1 MRSDSILMLALA
13 GSLGTLSALA
23 EDTPIDIKTDLK
35 GQYFIVEKGGTPEK
49 PTLVVKRAAPGY
61 NHYVKRE
68 FDCAAH
74 TVRYLG
80 EGESLEEMAAGQ
92 PDAEGNPI
100 EKDTIPDQL
109 ARHVCP
115 NSSAGAPAA
124 TPDSGDRN
132 K

>member
-1 MRSDSILMLALA
+1 MRSHTILMLALA

-23 EDTPIDIKTDLK
+23 GDTPIDIKTDLE

-80 EGESLEEMAAGQ
+80 EGDSLEEMTAAQ
-92 PDAEGNPI
+92 PDAESNPI

-109 ARHVCP
+109 ARIVCP
-115 NSSAGAPAA
+115 NP
-124 TPDSGDRN
+124 
-132 K
+132 